1 MLMYLQRK
9 IKLGN
14 AFPIIET
21 NALKMPLLSIR
32 EQYETFSEEYPE
44 YKMSFS
50 TYQKYFSRIDAKKMK
65 KRYDELISTK
75 ECSLDKG
82 RFLEE
87 ILAEED
93 ISHKTR
99 KKIVSI
105 FPEAQRDEK
114 EMKNEIA
121 FTKKWDLYAKLLL
134 IRFLVASNMSFD
146 SISTLFSVS
155 KTSIHNWFYKLS
167 FLKTQ
172 ILRAIQW
179 WSGIIS
185 VDEKWI
191 KVNGKWKYLLSI
203 VDNKTGFL
211 LYYMI
216 ASDLKADNWKIFF
229 QRFYRL
235 YGAPKLII
243 SDGSGSL
250 ASGRKAVF
258 PDVPHQLCKF
268 HKLKNLIRQIHSNYG
283 SSKKYKKMIRL
294 ATNIF
299 SNKTS
304 FARKRAAKRLM
315 EIAPHKVAKYVEK
328 NILGNWKYLRKSLTS
343 NSVERVNRKYEKVT
357 AKRYGLKS
365 VEFVDQLIA
374 SLWLKEAIRD
384 KRHFDKSFIRQIN
397 LHTICQGHLKMSN
410 IVKVIPDKL
419 LKRIA

>member
-1 MLMYLQRK
+1 MYLQRK

-14 AFPIIET
+14 AFPIIEK

-65 KRYDELISTK
+65 NRYDELISTK
-75 ECSLDKG
+75 KCSLDKG
-82 RFLEE
+82 RFLKE

-105 FPEAQRDEK
+105 FPETQQDEK

-146 SISTLFSVS
+146 SISTLFGVS

-235 YGAPKLII
+235 YGTPKLII

-268 HKLKNLIRQIHSNYG
+268 HKLKNLIRRIYSNYG
-283 SSKKYKKMIRL
+283 NSKKHKKMIRL

-304 FARKRAAKRLM
+304 FTRKRAAKRLM
-315 EIAPHKVAKYVEK
+315 EIAPHRVAKYVEK
-328 NILGNWKYLRKSLTS
+328 NILGNWEHLRQSLTS

-365 VEFVDQLIA
+365 VKFVDQLIA

-397 LHTICQGHLKMSN
+397 LHRICQEHIKMSN
-410 IVKVIPDKL
+410 IVKAIPVKL